1 MHTRATF
8 LVITPHY
15 ILIPMDEETFD
26 VYLGFWT
33 NWSQGK
39 ISGLTLTLTRQNG
52 GLIIAFLAIFV
63 GVAGRS
69 FWRISC
75 LLMHRLLS
83 TASAQDG
90 PYHQRLA
97 ILRNSDTAEAGLTRL
112 IEAAFAWRK
121 HGVQSM
127 KRFLPISTYA
137 LVTAAC
143 FTAAGLF
150 SSRVTT
156 DTVSEVI
163 LTGSSCAMIGLKGL
177 SSGEDLA
184 AYSSIW
190 LPYNTQRVA
199 A

>member
-1 MHTRATF
+1 ME
-8 LVITPHY
+8 
-15 ILIPMDEETFD
+15 EETFD

-39 ISGLTLTLTRQNG
+39 VPGLTLTLTRQNG

-63 GVAGRS
+63 GIAGRS

-75 LLMHRLLS
+75 LILHRLLS

-90 PYHQRLA
+90 LYHQRLA
-97 ILRNSDTAEAGLTRL
+97 ILRNSDTAEAGFTRL
-112 IEAAFAWRK
+112 IEAAFAWRR
-121 HGVQSM
+121 HGAQSM
-127 KRFLPISTYA
+127 KRFLPLSTFA
-137 LVTAAC
+137 LVIAAC

-156 DTVSEVI
+156 DTVSEV
-163 LTGSSCAMIGLKGL
+163 LLKGSSCRMMGLSGL

-184 AYSSIW
+184 AFSTIW
-190 LPYNTQRVA
+190 TPYNTQRVA

>member
-1 MHTRATF
+1 ME
-8 LVITPHY
+8 
-15 ILIPMDEETFD
+15 EETFD
-26 VYLGFWT
+26 VYLGFWI

-63 GVAGRS
+63 GIAGRS

-75 LLMHRLLS
+75 LLLHRWLS

-97 ILRNSDTAEAGLTRL
+97 ILRNSDTAEAGFTRL

-121 HGVQSM
+121 HGAQSM
-127 KRFLPISTYA
+127 KRLLPISTYA
-137 LVTAAC
+137 LITASC

-156 DTVSEVI
+156 DTASEVI
-163 LTGSSCAMIGLKGL
+163 LTGSSCAMMGLSGL
-177 SSGEDLA
+177 SSGADLEA
-184 AYSSIW
+184 FSSVW
-190 LPYNTQRVA
+190 EPYNTQRAVA
-199 A
+199 